1 MQCAEELMC
10 HMASPTFEQRK
21 QITLMKQGQNT
32 HQNRENEGK
41 DTKNYAGGKKNGSKS
56 MTAAKKCINYTL
68 KSKHAVSFV

>member
-1 MQCAEELMC
+1 MC

-41 DTKNYAGGKKNGSKS
+41 DTKNYAGGKKMDLNPWLQQR
-56 MTAAKKCINYTL
+56 N
-68 KSKHAVSFV
+68 V